1 MLILNKDYLNKL
13 DEKFKKQFKNTF
25 KFSDNDQ

>member
-13 DEKFKKQFKNTF
+13 DEKFKKQFKKTF

>member
-13 DEKFKKQFKNTF
+13 DEKFKKQLKNTF